1 MAEFYKVSASKEMI
15 RDSGSNSYIRDSGM
29 YDVVIHN
36 IMVNKSANG
45 AVSLDLYFN
54 YDGTDQVIY
63 NAIRLTNNDG
73 KANFQNNIFNKMLLC
88 FGAKEGDVIGEPVEA
103 VLPIGRDKAEKR
115 VLIVPD
121 IEDEPVILRI
131 KVEYDSYEG
140 KITEHKSVRNVFRSS
155 DKASASEIVN
165 KARGT
170 DVGKQYLLECQDK
183 TLNEPQYKHGVTKE
197 DVEAYRKRFTGSS
210 IDTASDEP
218 KAKTF
223 SSKSK
228 GSEEQMDD
236 LPF

>member
-1 MAEFYKVSASKEMI
+1 MAEFFKVSASKEMI
-15 RDSGSNSYIRDSGM
+15 RDSGSNSYIHVSGM

-36 IMVNKSANG
+36 ILVNKSPNG
-45 AVSLDLYFN
+45 AVMLGFYFN

-63 NAIRLTNNDG
+63 NAIIMKNNDG
-73 KANFQNNIFNKMLLC
+73 KDNSQINIFNKMLLC
-88 FGAKEGDVIGEPVEA
+88 FGAKEGDVIGDPVEK
-103 VLPIGRDKAEKR
+103 VLPIGKDKAEQT
-115 VLIVPD
+115 VLVVPD
-121 IEDEPVILRI
+121 IEEEPIILRI

-140 KITEHKSVRNVFRSS
+140 KITEHKWVRNVFRSS
-155 DKASASEIVN
+155 DKASASEIIN

-170 DVGKQYLLECQDK
+170 DVGKQYALELNDK
-183 TLNEPQYKHGVTKE
+183 SLNEPAYRHGVTKE
-197 DVEAYRKRFTGSS
+197 DVEAYRKRFTGGNN
-210 IDTASDEP
+210 TASDEP